1 LGKRSNFERIA
12 ADFYV
17 TQWDAVVPLIPHL
30 SGINAFA
37 EPCCG
42 DGALVRHLEAIGL
55 RCVYFGDI
63 RFGKD
68 ALAFDSYGEVDAII
82 TNPPYTRELMHRLID
97 HFQKIAPTWLL
108 LEFDWIATQ
117 QAKPFMRTCSDV
129 VVIGRLRWFPETK
142 NKGKESYAWCRFDG
156 IERSGTLLHHCNNGG
171 KP

>member
-12 ADFYV
+12 ADNYA
-17 TQWDAVVPLIPHL
+17 TPWDAVVPLIPYL
-30 SGINAFA
+30 NGVNAFA

-42 DGALVRHLEAIGL
+42 DGALTRHLEAVGL

-68 ALAFDSYGEVDAII
+68 ALSLESYGDIDAII

-117 QAKPFMRTCSDV
+117 QAKPFMPTCSDV

-142 NKGKESYAWCRFDG
+142 NKGKESYAWCRFDATHAG
-156 IERSGTLLHHCNNGG
+156 GTLLHHCNNGG